1 MRLASSLAIAVTL
14 IALVPVTHAQI
25 DEAPPSADRAAPP
38 ERILEQGNPQAP
50 ASLRVVARCS
60 DVNLGTGVAEFTWAS
75 AANDARAQ
83 RIDIS
88 MFRDGFQTERFETV
102 ARLPSAQN
110 RVVWDDARPGI
121 NYYWRVL
128 VLTSQGWVP
137 SETARYEAPIC
148 PVDFVEPPRPPR

>member
-1 MRLASSLAIAVTL
+1 MRAASYLQVACVLLTL
-14 IALVPVTHAQI
+14 LPAARAQI
-25 DEAPPSADRAAPP
+25 DEARPPGDRGSQP
-38 ERILEQGNPQAP
+38 ERILEPGGSQA
-50 ASLRVVARCS
+50 AGALRVVGRCS
-60 DVNLGTGVAEFTWAS
+60 DVNLGKGVAEFTWAS
-75 AANDARAQ
+75 PTTEVQAQ

-102 ARLPSAQN
+102 ARVPTAQT
-110 RVVWDDARPGI
+110 RLVWDDARPGI

-128 VLTSQGWVP
+128 VLTPQGWIS

>member
-1 MRLASSLAIAVTL
+1 MRLASSLHIAVTL
-14 IALVPVTHAQI
+14 LAVVPAAQAQI
-25 DEAPPSADRAAPP
+25 DEARPPADRGTPP
-38 ERILEQGNPQAP
+38 ERILEQGNAQAP

-60 DVNLGTGVAEFTWAS
+60 DVNLGTGVAEFTWVS
-75 AANDARAQ
+75 RVTDARAQ

-88 MFRDGFQTERFETV
+88 MSRDGFQTERFETV
-102 ARLPSAQN
+102 ARLPTAQN
-110 RVVWDDARPGI
+110 RLVWDDARPGI

-128 VLTSQGWVP
+128 VLTPQGWVP

>member
-1 MRLASSLAIAVTL
+1 MRTASYLQIAWALLALMPAAR
-14 IALVPVTHAQI
+14 AQI
-25 DEAPPSADRAAPP
+25 DEARPPVDRSTQP
-38 ERILEQGNPQAP
+38 ERILEQGSTQAP
-50 ASLRVVARCS
+50 GSLQVVVRCS

-75 AANDARAQ
+75 PATEARAQ

-88 MFRDGFQTERFETV
+88 MFRDGFQSERFETV
-102 ARLPSAQN
+102 ARLPTAQN
-110 RVVWDDARPGI
+110 RLVWDDARPGI

-128 VLTSQGWVP
+128 VLTPQGWIS

>member
-1 MRLASSLAIAVTL
+1 MRTASYVQIASALLALMPAAR
-14 IALVPVTHAQI
+14 AQI
-25 DEAPPSADRAAPP
+25 DEARPPGDRNTQP
-38 ERILEQGNPQAP
+38 ERILEQGNTQAP
-50 ASLRVVARCS
+50 GSLQVLARCS
-60 DVNLGTGVAEFTWAS
+60 DMKLGTGVAEFTWAS
-75 AANDARAQ
+75 SATDVRAQ

-102 ARLPSAQN
+102 ARLPTAQN
-110 RVVWDDARPGI
+110 RLVWDDARPGI

-128 VLTSQGWVP
+128 VLTPQGWIP